1 MKRTFLAAPAL
12 LLLLLLCTN
21 TDVMAKKKKW
31 DDAGKK
37 APFDKSSKTVGVF
50 VGAGAGYSY
59 NYYYGYAPSFA
70 PSFGVLYDQ
79 GLVKAGPGTVGIG
92 GIIAA
97 NLSHVN
103 YVGGGATYDNFIVGV
118 RGTWH
123 LSILKEKNN
132 KFDPYGGVM
141 LGVRI
146 SSYDYTDYYSYH
158 SHIKGH
164 AVNAAK
170 GIFVGAKYNF
180 NRHFGA
186 FAEAGFDAALFKIG
200 LNFNL

>member
-1 MKRTFLAAPAL
+1 MKRTLLAGNAL
-12 LLLLLLCTN
+12 LMMLILCASTN
-21 TDVMAKKKKW
+21 VMAKKKKW

-50 VGAGAGYSY
+50 AGAGVGYSY
-59 NYYYGYAPSFA
+59 TYYYGYAPSFA

-79 GLVKAGPGTVGIG
+79 GLLKAGPGTVGIG

-97 NLSHVN
+97 NLSHVS
-103 YVGGGATYDNFIVGV
+103 YVGGGATYDNFIIGV

-141 LGVRI
+141 AGVRI
-146 SSYDYTDYYSYH
+146 SSYDYTDAYTR
-158 SHIKGH
+158 HIKTHGVKP
-164 AVNAAK
+164 AQGV
-170 GIFVGAKYNF
+170 FVGAKYNF
-180 NRHFGA
+180 SRHFGA
-186 FAEAGFDAALFKIG
+186 FAEVGFDAALFKIG

>member
-1 MKRTFLAAPAL
+1 MKRTLLAAPAL
-12 LLLLLLCTN
+12 LMMLLLFASTN
-21 TDVMAKKKKW
+21 VMAKKKKW

-37 APFDKSSKTVGVF
+37 APFDKSSKTIGVF

-59 NYYYGYAPSFA
+59 SYYAGYAPSFA

-79 GLVKAGPGTVGIG
+79 GLLKAGPGTVGIG

-97 NLSHVN
+97 NLSHVD
-103 YVGGGATYDNFIVGV
+103 YAGGGATYDNFIVGV

-146 SSYDYTDYYSYH
+146 LSYDYADVYYH
-158 SHIKGH
+158 HVK
-164 AVNAAK
+164 ARTVNAAQ
-170 GIFVGAKYNF
+170 GVFVGAKYNF
-180 NRHFGA
+180 SRHFGA
-186 FAEAGFDAALFKIG
+186 FAEVGFDAALFKIG